1 MRKGNCWGDLNW
13 KADEEMLRLLE
24 GEESA
29 PIYGQSPMG
38 LECKQSPVR
47 LGPQFK
53 LYSCL
58 FPKLRLC
65 LESNLLAPYHSDCW
79 VDI

>member
-1 MRKGNCWGDLNW
+1 
-13 KADEEMLRLLE
+13 MLRLME

-58 FPKLRLC
+58 FSK
-65 LESNLLAPYHSDCW
+65 A
-79 VDI
+79 